1 MICVERGYLE
11 PRYENAVWELLVSS
25 DKEFVPPLSARGS
38 TRQKE
43 LGPGAVPGTD
53 VPKAYFEDIKKQS
66 MIVAVEDAQS
76 NRVLGFLSYIED
88 FTLPFLYEG
97 REISVNYVST
107 IIVNPA
113 FRNMGITGEMYEK
126 LIGKKV
132 PVATRTWST
141 NHAHIHIL
149 ERLHFKSVHVIKNDR
164 GAGIDTCYFMKIPWN
179 LQNTEK

>member
-66 MIVAVEDAQS
+66 MIVAVS
-76 NRVLGFLSYIED
+76 L
-88 FTLPFLYEG
+88 
-97 REISVNYVST
+97 
-107 IIVNPA
+107 
-113 FRNMGITGEMYEK
+113 
-126 LIGKKV
+126 
-132 PVATRTWST
+132 
-141 NHAHIHIL
+141 
-149 ERLHFKSVHVIKNDR
+149 R
-164 GAGIDTCYFMKIPWN
+164 GARDFRQLRVDDYRESGVS
-179 LQNTEK
+179 